1 MSRVDFIVH
10 STLYDYGLEFSYAW
24 ANDYWLTYNAL
35 FVVFAVMAAVSYWLS
50 SAKTRRDLKLSA
62 ALFGAIVFL
71 ALGGLQD
78 IFFFLLWEG
87 ALPSV
92 GTVWWWA
99 PWANMVGTWNSQMQI
114 CLTATTVLISLTTIA
129 IATKQKTNHP
139 TQ

>member
-1 MSRVDFIVH
+1 MR
-10 STLYDYGLEFSYAW
+10 
-24 ANDYWLTYNAL
+24 

-87 ALPSV
+87 RCLQLARSGGGLH
-92 GTVWWWA
+92 GQTWWA
-99 PWANMVGTWNSQMQI
+99 PG
-114 CLTATTVLISLTTIA
+114 IA
-129 IATKQKTNHP
+129 KCKSA
-139 TQ
+139 

>member
-1 MSRVDFIVH
+1 
-10 STLYDYGLEFSYAW
+10 
-24 ANDYWLTYNAL
+24 
-35 FVVFAVMAAVSYWLS
+35 MAAVSYWIS

-92 GTVWWWA
+92 STVWWWA

-114 CLTATTVLISLTTIA
+114 CLTAIMTFISISTIA
-129 IATKQKTNHP
+129 IAAKQKTNNP